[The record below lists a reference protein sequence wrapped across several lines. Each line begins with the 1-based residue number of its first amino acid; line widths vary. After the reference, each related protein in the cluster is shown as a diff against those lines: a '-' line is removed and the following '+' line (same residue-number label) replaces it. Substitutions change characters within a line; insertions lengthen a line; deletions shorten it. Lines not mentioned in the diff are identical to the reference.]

1 MSLSNTFETT
11 LATWTFSTNSV
22 TRPTAWY
29 VALGSAAS
37 DSSFTE
43 ISGSGYARVQVTA
56 WTISNGQASNTSAVT
71 FPVATGSWN
80 SGSSFAYFGVYTAS
94 SGGTLIGYG
103 SLDSARTV
111 TTDSQPAFASG
122 VLAVTFD

>member
-11 LATWTFSTNSV
+11 SLQWAFTTDSV

-43 ISGSGYARVQVTA
+43 ISGSGYTRKSATFTVSGNT
-56 WTISNGQASNTSAVT
+56 ASNSGAVT
-71 FPVATGSWN
+71 FDVATGDWN
-80 SGSSFAYFGVYTAS
+80 SGSSITHFAIYTAS
-94 SGGTLIGYG
+94 SGGTYLGYS
-103 SLDSARTV
+103 SLDTARTV
-111 TTDSQPAFASG
+111 LTDSQPSFAIGALTITS
-122 VLAVTFD
+122 D